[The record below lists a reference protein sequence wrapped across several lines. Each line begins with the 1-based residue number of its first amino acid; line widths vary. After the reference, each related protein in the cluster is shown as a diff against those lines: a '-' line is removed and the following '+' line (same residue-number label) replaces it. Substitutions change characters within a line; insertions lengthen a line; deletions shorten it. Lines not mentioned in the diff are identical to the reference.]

1 MGQRLVIE
9 IKDGDTVLANAY
21 YHWSGYTETSLNLL
35 NEVMNKGIFNND
47 KKLPI
52 KFSKGDEQLYAIK
65 LLETTGAKILEED
78 LKIATLKF
86 PMNEFETSNNKT
98 DGLIAFS
105 EKNINKNM
113 DSAEAIISIDL
124 KSRRI
129 DLGGI
134 YNYEDLDELQEMA
147 NEDEEDLNIAI
158 IDFNI
163 TEISFEDFKNR
174 FEDIK
179 KLIENHEYIKSK
191 EDEDIISF
199 IM

>member
-1 MGQRLVIE
+1 
-9 IKDGDTVLANAY
+9 
-21 YHWSGYTETSLNLL
+21 
-35 NEVMNKGIFNND
+35 
-47 KKLPI
+47 
-52 KFSKGDEQLYAIK
+52 
-65 LLETTGAKILEED
+65 
-78 LKIATLKF
+78 
-86 PMNEFETSNNKT
+86 MNEFETSKNKT

-124 KSRRI
+124 KSRTI
-129 DLGGI
+129 DIGGI
-134 YNYEDLDELQEMA
+134 YNYENLDELQEMA

>member
-9 IKDGDTVLANAY
+9 IKEGDTVLANAY

-35 NEVMNKGIFNND
+35 NEVMNKGILNNI
-47 KKLPI
+47 PI
-52 KFSKGDEQLYAIK
+52 KFSKRDEQLYAIK

-78 LKIATLKF
+78 FKIATLKF
-86 PMNEFETSNNKT
+86 PMNEFETSKNKT

-124 KSRRI
+124 KSRTI
-129 DLGGI
+129 DIGGI

>member
-9 IKDGDTVLANAY
+9 IKEGDTVLANAY

-35 NEVMNKGIFNND
+35 NEVMNKGILNNI
-47 KKLPI
+47 PI

-78 LKIATLKF
+78 FKIATLKF
-86 PMNEFETSNNKT
+86 PMNEFETSKNKT
-98 DGLIAFS
+98 EGLIAFS

-124 KSRRI
+124 KSRTI
-129 DLGGI
+129 DIGGI
-134 YNYEDLDELQEMA
+134 YNYENLDELQEMA

>member
-9 IKDGDTVLANAY
+9 IKEGDTVLANAY

-35 NEVMNKGIFNND
+35 NEVMNKGILNNI
-47 KKLPI
+47 PI

-78 LKIATLKF
+78 FKIATLKF
-86 PMNEFETSNNKT
+86 PMNEFETSKNKT

-124 KSRRI
+124 KSRTI
-129 DLGGI
+129 DIGGI
-134 YNYEDLDELQEMA
+134 YNYENLDELQEMA

-158 IDFNI
+158 IDFNT

>member
-35 NEVMNKGIFNND
+35 NEVMNKGILNNI
-47 KKLPI
+47 PI

-78 LKIATLKF
+78 LKITTLKF
-86 PMNEFETSNNKT
+86 PMNEFETSKNKT
-98 DGLIAFS
+98 EGLIAFS

-124 KSRRI
+124 KSRTI

>member
-9 IKDGDTVLANAY
+9 IKEGDTVLANAY

-35 NEVMNKGIFNND
+35 NEVMNKGILNNI
-47 KKLPI
+47 PI

-78 LKIATLKF
+78 LKITTLKF
-86 PMNEFETSNNKT
+86 PMNEFETSKNKT
-98 DGLIAFS
+98 EGLIAFS

-124 KSRRI
+124 KSRTI
-129 DLGGI
+129 DIGGI
-134 YNYEDLDELQEMA
+134 YNYENLDELQEMA

>member
-9 IKDGDTVLANAY
+9 IKEGDTVLANAY

-35 NEVMNKGIFNND
+35 NEVMNKGIFDNI
-47 KKLPI
+47 PI

-124 KSRRI
+124 KSRTI
-129 DLGGI
+129 DIGGI
-134 YNYEDLDELQEMA
+134 YNYENLDELQEMA

>member
-9 IKDGDTVLANAY
+9 IKEGDTVLANAY

-35 NEVMNKGIFNND
+35 NEVMNKGILNNI
-47 KKLPI
+47 PI
-52 KFSKGDEQLYAIK
+52 KFSKRDEQLYAIK

-78 LKIATLKF
+78 FKIATLKF
-86 PMNEFETSNNKT
+86 PMNEFETSKNKT

-124 KSRRI
+124 KSRTI
-129 DLGGI
+129 DIGGI
-134 YNYEDLDELQEMA
+134 YNYENLDELQEMA

>member
-9 IKDGDTVLANAY
+9 IKDGDAVLANAY

-35 NEVMNKGIFNND
+35 NEVMNKGIFNNI
-47 KKLPI
+47 PI
-52 KFSKGDEQLYAIK
+52 KISKGDEQLYAIK

-78 LKIATLKF
+78 LKIARLKF
-86 PMNEFETSNNKT
+86 PMNEFEASKNRT

-105 EKNINKNM
+105 EKNVNKNM

-124 KSRRI
+124 KSRTI

-147 NEDEEDLNIAI
+147 NENEEDLNIAI

-179 KLIENHEYIKSK
+179 KLIKNHEYIKSK

>member
-9 IKDGDTVLANAY
+9 IKEGDTVLANAY

-35 NEVMNKGIFNND
+35 NEVMNKGILNNI
-47 KKLPI
+47 PI

-78 LKIATLKF
+78 FKIATLKF
-86 PMNEFETSNNKT
+86 PMNEFETSKNKT

-124 KSRRI
+124 KSRTI

>member
-9 IKDGDTVLANAY
+9 IKEGDTVLANAY

-35 NEVMNKGIFNND
+35 NEVMNKGILNNI
-47 KKLPI
+47 PI
-52 KFSKGDEQLYAIK
+52 KFSKGDEQFYAIK

-78 LKIATLKF
+78 FKIATLKF
-86 PMNEFETSNNKT
+86 PMNEFETSKNKT

-124 KSRRI
+124 KSRTI
-129 DLGGI
+129 DIGGI
-134 YNYEDLDELQEMA
+134 YNYENLDELQEMA

-191 EDEDIISF
+191 DDEGIISF

>member
-9 IKDGDTVLANAY
+9 IKEGDTVLANAY

-35 NEVMNKGIFNND
+35 NEVMNKGILNNI
-47 KKLPI
+47 PI

-78 LKIATLKF
+78 FKIATLKF
-86 PMNEFETSNNKT
+86 PMNEFETSKNKT

-124 KSRRI
+124 KSRTI
-129 DLGGI
+129 DIGGI
-134 YNYEDLDELQEMA
+134 YNYENLDELQEMA